1 MARAKWS
8 ITSAASISESFLR
21 TQLFSLSS
29 NVPSDGDYLWATLS
43 QHRPNS
49 TTTVFR
55 IDPLTLI
62 PIAMF
67 AVDDHLGAIVSDGEG
82 KLAMATWGSRKWTHI
97 DPNKDRLVPLPN
109 FTPLKF
115 IRNPSHFVDYQ
126 DAKYLGTVAG
136 IGNGPLAICGG
147 LNQYD
152 NLRLGGIAIMDIET
166 AIPIMEIP
174 VAVTTEHGYSLC

>member
-1 MARAKWS
+1 
-8 ITSAASISESFLR
+8 
-21 TQLFSLSS
+21 
-29 NVPSDGDYLWATLS
+29 
-43 QHRPNS
+43 
-49 TTTVFR
+49 
-55 IDPLTLI
+55 
-62 PIAMF
+62 MF

-97 DPNKDRLVPLPN
+97 DLNKDRLVPLPN

-166 AIPIMEIP
+166 AVPIMEIP
-174 VAVTTEHGYSLC
+174 VPLITEHGFSLCQNPIDVDVVDGKLRFYFMPDQNQDTTMLLLYEASSVG